1 MLLSDAVSAVQACL
15 LSSSQVDNQRHEA
28 TDRATRLRWLESMC
42 SCTLS
47 VRTTQIY
54 ER

>member
-1 MLLSDAVSAVQACL
+1 MLLISAVQAYL
-15 LSSSQVDNQRHEA
+15 LSSSQVDNRRHEA

-42 SCTLS
+42 SCTPS
-47 VRTTQIY
+47 VLTTQIY

>member
-1 MLLSDAVSAVQACL
+1 MLLNYAISAVQACL
-15 LSSSQVDNQRHEA
+15 LSSSQVDNRHEA

-42 SCTLS
+42 SCTPS
-47 VRTTQIY
+47 VLTTQIY